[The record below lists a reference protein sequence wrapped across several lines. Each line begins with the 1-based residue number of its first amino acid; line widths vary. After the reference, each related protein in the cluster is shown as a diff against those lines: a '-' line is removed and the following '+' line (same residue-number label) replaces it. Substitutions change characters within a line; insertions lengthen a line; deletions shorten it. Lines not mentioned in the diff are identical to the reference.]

1 MIELPQGG
9 TEYGRRRTE
18 AASKARQDGRPRGG
32 GRPPGYQW
40 GLEIL
45 DLSTQEARGFLS
57 DTQYSHVAQQ
67 FRQLCREDEPTTSAL
82 VGVRPIDDFH
92 ELRDKGGP
100 LGRINVRVFFFV
112 HHERRN
118 LVILGCINKK
128 NDGSTPLGDVRRMA
142 RRKRLYLE
150 TLT

>member
-1 MIELPQGG
+1 MADESPRP
-9 TEYGRRRTE
+9 RRKPVKTGVR
-18 AASKARQDGRPRGG
+18 RGG

-40 GLEIL
+40 GLQIL
-45 DLSTQEARGFLS
+45 DLSTQEARDFLS
-57 DTQYSHVAQQ
+57 DAQYAHVAHQ
-67 FRQLCREDEPTTSAL
+67 FRQLCREDEPTTSDL
-82 VGVRPIDDFH
+82 VDVRPIADFH

-112 HHERRN
+112 HHEPRN
-118 LVILGCINKK
+118 LVNLGTINKK
-128 NDGSTPLGDVRRMA
+128 NDGPTPLGDIRRMA